1 MLGKAGLPLQSAT
14 VRMMF
19 PRARALKEKET
30 YAIVISS
37 ITENLAPSTMRFLS
51 WWFTFLL
58 NITTSGWR
66 GGHSCFL
73 DVVHSGYTKV
83 DYWS

>member
-1 MLGKAGLPLQSAT
+1 MLGKAGLSLQSAT

-19 PRARALKEKET
+19 PWARALKEKET

-37 ITENLAPSTMRFLS
+37 ITENLALSTMRFLS
-51 WWFTFLL
+51 WWLIFLL

-66 GGHSCFL
+66 GGESCFL
-73 DVVHSGYTKV
+73 DVVHSGYIKV
-83 DYWS
+83 DD